1 MTDERAPHHSPF
13 SRGWHNRVRLLLLAP
28 FLYACWL
35 GMMAVHEA
43 GHVLHAWMSGGTV
56 SAVRVPLV
64 GFSLTEFSTNPRPH
78 FVAWGGAVWGC
89 VLPLLLWSTFHIQR
103 LPGRKPVQFF
113 AGFCLIANGAYLG
126 AGWKANAG
134 DAADLVDY
142 GTPAWVLV
150 VFGVGAAGAGLY
162 LWHLLGK
169 SPSPRPSPLRTARL
183 RSRQAGERG

>member
-1 MTDERAPHHSPF
+1 MTAPDAQPPF

-28 FLYACWL
+28 IVYACWL

-43 GHVLHAWMSGGTV
+43 GHVLHGWFSGATV
-56 SAVRVPLV
+56 SAVHVPLL
-64 GFSLTEFSTNPRPH
+64 GFSITTFSTNPHPH

-89 VLPLLLWSTFHIQR
+89 VLPLLLWSTFRIQR
-103 LPGRKPVQFF
+103 LPRQRYLQFF

-126 AGWKANAG
+126 AGWQANAG

-150 VFGVGAAGAGLY
+150 VFGCVTTAAGLY

-169 SPSPRPSPLRTARL
+169 SPSP
-183 RSRQAGERG
+183 

>member
-1 MTDERAPHHSPF
+1 MTTRGTQPPF
-13 SRGWHNRVRLLLLAP
+13 SRGWHNRVRLLVLAP

-56 SAVRVPLV
+56 SAVRVPLL
-64 GFSLTEFSTNPRPH
+64 GFSVTEFSTNPRPH

-89 VLPLLLWSTFHIQR
+89 MLPLLLWSTLHIQR
-103 LPGRKPVQFF
+103 LPARNVVQFF

-126 AGWKANAG
+126 AGWKASAG
-134 DAADLVDY
+134 DAADLVEY

-150 VFGVGAAGAGLY
+150 VFGVVTTGAGLY

-169 SPSPRPSPLRTARL
+169 SPSPPLDCARDRRPSPPST
-183 RSRQAGERG
+183 GERG